1 MHPCICMGYM
11 LVILMLETNKQTKNH
26 NILTMIKL

>member
-11 LVILMLETNKQTKNH
+11 LVILMLETNKQTKKKK
-26 NILTMIKL
+26 IIIF